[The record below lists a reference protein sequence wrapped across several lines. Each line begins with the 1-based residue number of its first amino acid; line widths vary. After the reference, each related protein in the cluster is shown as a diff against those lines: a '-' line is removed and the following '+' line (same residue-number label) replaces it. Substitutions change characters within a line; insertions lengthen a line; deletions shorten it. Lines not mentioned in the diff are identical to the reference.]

1 MGKRLNIGIYIG
13 PNDLDIAAW
22 LNMLQDNG
30 FSRATWIRGLLCAYS
45 LDRPLMIGCISTT
58 PQEQDKQEPRR
69 TMSSSPL
76 LFGVGDSQTPR
87 KEKYKY
93 GWQVRGP
100 NREFIVGS
108 VANVSISKN
117 EILPILDEVWENGHA
132 VATFVKSLIRKNL
145 TYASTDIPPSVDELQ
160 ATFTDFNI
168 RQAKVKIPE
177 RRKKEQNKQESAKP
191 KEQTDPAQ
199 ILAETKEWPQQEKK
213 KNPLLNL
220 V

>member
-30 FSRATWIRGLLCAYS
+30 LSRATWVRGLLCAYS
-45 LDRPLMIGCISTT
+45 LDRPLMIGCISTN
-58 PQEQDKQEPRR
+58 PPEPPKPEPAPKPMRN
-69 TMSSSPL
+69 SL
-76 LFGVGDSQTPR
+76 LFGVGDSQAS
-87 KEKYKY
+87 KKDKYGY

-117 EILPILDEVWENGHA
+117 EILPILDEVWANGHA

-145 TYASTDIPPSVDELQ
+145 TYSSTNVPPSSDELR
-160 ATFTDFNI
+160 ATFAEFNI

-177 RRKKEQNKQESAKP
+177 RRKKEGRRQDTPRPQR
-191 KEQTDPAQ
+191 
-199 ILAETKEWPQQEKK
+199 LAEPAPNPVEAAPQQGKK
-213 KNPLLNL
+213 KNPLLSL